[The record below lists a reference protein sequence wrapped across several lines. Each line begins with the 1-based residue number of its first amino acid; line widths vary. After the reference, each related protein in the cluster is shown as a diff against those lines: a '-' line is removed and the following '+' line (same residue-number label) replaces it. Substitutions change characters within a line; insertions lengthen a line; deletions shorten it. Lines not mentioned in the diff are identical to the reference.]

1 MRGVRVD
8 EGPVHPDDPLPGAES
23 GSVADTPSIHGSNEV
38 TAILLRVEIEAEFFG
53 RCRLFLEFREI
64 RRGGETDQDTNYG
77 KGMVHFVV
85 GRRRSNEDGI
95 RWLKMK
101 HLDGDTVLL
110 EFSNIHI
117 FMATIRLSN
126 KTCQ

>member
-64 RRGGETDQDTNYG
+64 RSQIEEEKLTRTQIMGRGWSISSWGG
-77 KGMVHFVV
+77 G
-85 GRRRSNEDGI
+85 GA
-95 RWLKMK
+95 MK
-101 HLDGDTVLL
+101 TG
-110 EFSNIHI
+110 S
-117 FMATIRLSN
+117 AG
-126 KTCQ
+126 